1 MKSGF
6 TFLKTKLSRHPEP
19 NNCVEWPSTAKERSM
34 KPSERKL
41 GLAIQLFLMRQGM
54 QIEDLAKQ
62 MGITGDGLSNL
73 IHGRRGFKNETL
85 ERLANT
91 AALKDGGIS
100 LTQLR
105 ALRAVD
111 EYSFEELVRAM
122 MEYIKQGEIDRLP
135 KNFFPQILTAMEQ
148 EGFPPTFASKK
159 RALLSLLQEDHS

>member
-1 MKSGF
+1 
-6 TFLKTKLSRHPEP
+6 
-19 NNCVEWPSTAKERSM
+19 M

-54 QIEDLAKQ
+54 QIEELAQQ

-85 ERLANT
+85 EKLAGT
-91 AALKDGGIS
+91 PAFQDKGPS

-105 ALRAVD
+105 ALRAMD
-111 EYSFEELVRAM
+111 EYSFQELLWAL

-135 KNFFPQILTAMEQ
+135 PNFFQNILATMEQ
-148 EGFPPTFASKK
+148 DGIPPAFASKK
-159 RALLSLLQEDHS
+159 HALRSLLQEDPS

>member
-1 MKSGF
+1 
-6 TFLKTKLSRHPEP
+6 
-19 NNCVEWPSTAKERSM
+19 M

-41 GLAIQLFLMRQGM
+41 GLAIQLFLMRNGL

-85 ERLANT
+85 EKLANT
-91 AALKDGGIS
+91 AALKAGGFG

-111 EYSFEELVRAM
+111 EYSLEELVWAM

-135 KNFFPQILTAMEQ
+135 KNFFQQILTSMEQ
-148 EGFPPTFASKK
+148 DGVPPTFASKK
-159 RALLSLLQEDHS
+159 HALLSLLQEDPS